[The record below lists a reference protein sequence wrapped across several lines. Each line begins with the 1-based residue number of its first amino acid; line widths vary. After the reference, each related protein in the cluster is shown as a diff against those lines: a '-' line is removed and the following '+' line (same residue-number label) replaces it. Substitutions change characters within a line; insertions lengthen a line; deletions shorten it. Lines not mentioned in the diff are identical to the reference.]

1 MIVAPKACT
10 QLTVSGVANELN
22 AQVYMNE
29 VRARFT
35 GLALIHRH
43 KKTFASIVEENGLNF
58 SNAYQEEI
66 AARISDSKK

>member
-43 KKTFASIVEENGLNF
+43 KKNF
-58 SNAYQEEI
+58 
-66 AARISDSKK
+66 RINS